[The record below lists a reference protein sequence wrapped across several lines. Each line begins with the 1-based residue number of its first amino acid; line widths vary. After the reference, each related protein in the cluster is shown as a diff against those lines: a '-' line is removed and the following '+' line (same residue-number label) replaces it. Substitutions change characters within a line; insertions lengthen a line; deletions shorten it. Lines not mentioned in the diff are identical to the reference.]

1 MPTNVYFSP
10 KNKQEQFLY
19 EDLVIE
25 SLKMYGQDIKYIPR
39 ESITVDELLN
49 EDYARFTDAYD
60 IEVYIENT
68 DGFAGEGDLLGKFGL
83 EVRDQATFI
92 LSRRRWEQLIG
103 IFNNN
108 INTNRPVE
116 GDLIYLPLSRSMFE
130 IKFVEHEQPFYQLSN
145 LPVFKLECEKFEYSN
160 EKIDTGIADIDN
172 FEASYAASI
181 ALDVSFGS
189 RNGVI
194 GEKVYK
200 QFGTDSNG
208 DPIRVTGEIARW
220 ERGATSST
228 VHIVQVGSTDATV
241 REFTAGGNLVSAD
254 ESGIQ
259 WTINTAYGLS
269 TTQTGILN
277 PEDAV
282 ADNREFEV
290 EGDSIIDFT
299 ETNPFGDP
307 SETF

>member
-1 MPTNVYFSP
+1 M
-10 KNKQEQFLY
+10 
-19 EDLVIE
+19 IE
-25 SLKMYGQDIKYIPR
+25 
-39 ESITVDELLN
+39 
-49 EDYARFTDAYD
+49 
-60 IEVYIENT
+60 
-68 DGFAGEGDLLGKFGL
+68 
-83 EVRDQATFI
+83 
-92 LSRRRWEQLIG
+92 
-103 IFNNN
+103 
-108 INTNRPVE
+108 
-116 GDLIYLPLSRSMFE
+116 
-130 IKFVEHEQPFYQLSN
+130 
-145 LPVFKLECEKFEYSN
+145 
-160 EKIDTGIADIDN
+160 DIDN

-181 ALDVSFGS
+181 ALDVSFAS
-189 RNGVI
+189 RNGLI

-200 QFGTDSNG
+200 EFGTDSSGN
-208 DPIRVTGEIARW
+208 PIRVTGEIARW
-220 ERGATSST
+220 TRGATSAT

-241 REFTAGGNLVSAD
+241 REFTVGGNLVSAD